1 MSVLLKYIEVAMM
14 EMISALEFFLLFFII
29 GLFGIWI
36 WALVDIVT
44 SKFKED
50 IMQIVWLLVVFFLPF
65 LGVLL
70 YLLIGRSMKRL
81 PPEDQNPA
89 DKYDHLAKLKSLL
102 DEGILTPEEYEAEKE
117 KILNRF

>member
-1 MSVLLKYIEVAMM
+1 MM
-14 EMISALEFFLLFFII
+14 EMMLGLNLFLLFIVVGVFA
-29 GLFGIWI
+29 IWI
-36 WALVDIVT
+36 WAMIDIIT

-70 YLLIGRSMKRL
+70 YLIIGRSMKRL
-81 PPEDQNPA
+81 PPEEQNPA
-89 DKYDHLAKLKSLL
+89 DKFDHLTKLKSLL

-117 KILNRF
+117 KILKRF

>member
-1 MSVLLKYIEVAMM
+1 MM
-14 EMISALEFFLLFFII
+14 EMMLGLNLFLIFIVI
-29 GLFGIWI
+29 GLFAVWI
-36 WALVDIVT
+36 WAMIDIIT

-70 YLLIGRSMKRL
+70 YLLIGRSMKRI
-81 PPEDQNPA
+81 PPDEQNPA

-102 DEGILTPEEYEAEKE
+102 DEGILTPEEYESEKE